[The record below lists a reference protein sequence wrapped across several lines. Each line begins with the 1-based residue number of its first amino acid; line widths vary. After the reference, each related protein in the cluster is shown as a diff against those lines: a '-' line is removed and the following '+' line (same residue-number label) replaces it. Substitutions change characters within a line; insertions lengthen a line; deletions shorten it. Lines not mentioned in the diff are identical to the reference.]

1 MPVADQ
7 DFFFALDLSDEPHF
21 DRMLSALSD
30 TVLRFVGYDA
40 PAVDAVT
47 AQVKT
52 ALADGVSRGRERC
65 DVRFRASDGKL
76 QISVAYPGGPTWEL
90 TRALPAPS

>member
-1 MPVADQ
+1 MPVADH

-40 PAVDAVT
+40 TAVDAVT
-47 AQVKT
+47 AQVRA
-52 ALADGVSRGRERC
+52 ALAEGISPGRERC
-65 DVRFRASDGKL
+65 DVRFRASGGKL
-76 QISVAYPGGPTWEL
+76 QISVVYAGGPPWEL